1 LVGAGGTQDRREMTT
16 RRVGAAPACLESR
29 GYVCG
34 ERVGA
39 EVDYWFG
46 GRWPSAHPPAVRC
59 GVGFQNE
66 GNGSHKESDKGKGAC
81 WVDLHD
87 LGEAIGE
94 AGQSEV
100 LALEYGAC

>member
-1 LVGAGGTQDRREMTT
+1 LVGAGGTQDGREMTT

-39 EVDYWFG
+39 EVDCWFE
-46 GRWPSAHPPAVRC
+46 GRWPSAHPPAVRR
-59 GVGFQNE
+59 GVGFQSE

-81 WVDLHD
+81 WVDLHY